1 MKMTFDAPINNKAKT
16 NFDFFLL
23 CGDFVGAYNHSSI
36 VAIRT
41 NNLTKFNQLR
51 DVFIYD
57 FVAATKVCEGRSMN
71 YTLI

>member
-1 MKMTFDAPINNKAKT
+1 MAFNAPINDKAKT

-41 NNLTKFNQLR
+41 NNLIKFNKLQ

-57 FVAATKVCEGRSMN
+57 LWLQQKCARGD
-71 YTLI
+71 L